1 MIRIGVTGH
10 RILMEVD
17 KVAEGIEE
25 ALAMIQS
32 AYGEQPLAVLS
43 SLAEGADRLVV
54 EAVLK
59 KPDSSLVA
67 IIPFNMEDYITDFGE
82 IGSPSRTEFDLLL
95 NKASEVVELPGA
107 ATREEGYAQGGDYAV
122 DNCDVLIAVWDG
134 QEAQGRGGTGE
145 MVAKARSQG
154 KPVLIVRAG
163 NRRPGTQ
170 EPTTLGE
177 EQGRVIAEGLPRS
190 VHRET

>member
-1 MIRIGVTGH
+1 MVRIGVTGH
-10 RILMEVD
+10 RILMETG

-25 ALAMIQS
+25 ALAMIQY

-54 EAVLK
+54 EAALK

-95 NKASEVVELPGA
+95 NKASEVVGLPGA
-107 ATREEGYAQGGDYAV
+107 AARDEGYAQGGDYAV

-145 MVAKARSQG
+145 MVARARSQG

-177 EQGRVIAEGLPRS
+177 EQGRLIAEGLPRS
-190 VHRET
+190 VHRKT